1 MQYQAAI
8 STRTLLYNHIQ
19 KTWKILIENIAGD
32 HYWLNKEQWNY
43 LWKQF
48 QMTGLPM
55 YLIMDKQGNIVK
67 RFTHITAKEL
77 KNYWNKKSIKY
88 KSYKHSP
95 KAKLHLKKFKLK
107 VT

>member
-1 MQYQAAI
+1 MIRYLI
-8 STRTLLYNHIQ
+8 FPLFLLGSLSSAFSQVRGIV
-19 KTWKILIENIAGD
+19 KDIAGE

-55 YLIMDKQGNIVK
+55 YLIIDKQGNIVK

-77 KNYWNKKSIKY
+77 KELLEQEINKI
-88 KSYKHSP
+88 
-95 KAKLHLKKFKLK
+95 
-107 VT
+107 

>member
-19 KTWKILIENIAGD
+19 TTSQILIENIAGY
-32 HYWLNKEQWNY
+32 HYWLNKEQWND

-77 KNYWNKKSIKY
+77 KNLLEQEINKI
-88 KSYKHSP
+88 
-95 KAKLHLKKFKLK
+95 
-107 VT
+107 

>member
-19 KTWKILIENIAGD
+19 KTWKILIEDIAGD

-67 RFTHITAKEL
+67 NLLEQEI
-77 KNYWNKKSIKY
+77 NKI
-88 KSYKHSP
+88 
-95 KAKLHLKKFKLK
+95 
-107 VT
+107 

>member
-1 MQYQAAI
+1 MENTHRRY
-8 STRTLLYNHIQ
+8 SRRSLL
-19 KTWKILIENIAGD
+19 A
-32 HYWLNKEQWNY
+32 NKEQWNY

-77 KNYWNKKSIKY
+77 KNLLEQEINKI
-88 KSYKHSP
+88 
-95 KAKLHLKKFKLK
+95 
-107 VT
+107 

>member
-19 KTWKILIENIAGD
+19 KTWKILIEDIAGD

-55 YLIMDKQGNIVK
+55 YLIMDK
-67 RFTHITAKEL
+67 AKIGGF
-77 KNYWNKKSIKY
+77 SF
-88 KSYKHSP
+88 
-95 KAKLHLKKFKLK
+95 KAVFRLCNFQLEFLK
-107 VT
+107 VEFCFR

>member
-19 KTWKILIENIAGD
+19 KTWKILIEDIAGD

-55 YLIMDKQGNIVK
+55 YQIMDKQGNIVK

-77 KNYWNKKSIKY
+77 KNLLEQEINKI
-88 KSYKHSP
+88 
-95 KAKLHLKKFKLK
+95 
-107 VT
+107 

>member
-32 HYWLNKEQWNY
+32 HYWLNKEQWTY

-77 KNYWNKKSIKY
+77 KNLLEQEINKI
-88 KSYKHSP
+88 
-95 KAKLHLKKFKLK
+95 
-107 VT
+107 